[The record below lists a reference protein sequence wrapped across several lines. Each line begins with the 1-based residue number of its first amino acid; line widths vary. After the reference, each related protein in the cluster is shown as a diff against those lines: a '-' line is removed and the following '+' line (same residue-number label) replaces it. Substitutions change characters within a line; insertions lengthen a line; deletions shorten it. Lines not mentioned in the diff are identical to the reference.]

1 MILNT
6 KILIPD
12 TQILILKMKS
22 ENFETIAIRTQTE
35 RSSHKEHS
43 APIYLTSS
51 YKFDDA
57 EEMRALFANEK
68 EGNVYSRYSNPN
80 TSEFIEKM
88 CLLEGAEDGFATATG
103 MAAIF
108 TTFGAFLK
116 NGDHIISSRSVFG
129 STHQLL
135 TNVFSK
141 WGVSFDYADLD
152 KPGDWEALIKP
163 NTKMIFVET
172 PSNPGIDIID
182 LAFLGDLAKKH
193 NQLLVVD
200 NCFATPYLQ
209 QPIALGAHISI
220 HSATKYI
227 DGQGRV
233 LGGIILGSK
242 MLITEVMNFARHSGP
257 SLSPF
262 NAWILSKSL
271 ETLAVRMDRHC
282 ENALKVA
289 EYLEKHPKIKLVK
302 YPFLPSHPQYEIAKK
317 QMKQGGGIVTIVVKG
332 GVEGARKFMNGLKMF
347 SISANLAD
355 TRSIATHPA
364 TSTHSKLTEEERNT
378 VGIEQGSV
386 RLSIGLEHI
395 NDILADV
402 EQALDTQ

>member
-1 MILNT
+1 ME
-6 KILIPD
+6 
-12 TQILILKMKS
+12 S
-22 ENFETIAIRTQTE
+22 EYFETIAIRTQAE
-35 RSSHKEHS
+35 RSQHKEHS

-68 EGNVYSRYSNPN
+68 EGNVYSRYANPN
-80 TSEFIEKM
+80 TSELIEKM
-88 CLLEGAEDGFATATG
+88 ALLEGAETGWATATG

-108 TTFGAFLK
+108 TTFGTFLQ
-116 NGDHIISSRSVFG
+116 NGDHILSSRSVFG

-135 TNVFSK
+135 NNVFSK
-141 WGVSFDYADLD
+141 WGITYSYADLD
-152 KPGDWEALIKP
+152 KPETWEAMIQP
-163 NTKMIFVET
+163 NTKMIYVET
-172 PSNPGIDIID
+172 PSNPGIDVID
-182 LAFLGDLAKKH
+182 IAYLAEIAKRH
-193 NQLLVVD
+193 GVMFVVD

-209 QPIALGAHISI
+209 RPLDLGADISI

-227 DGQGRV
+227 DGQGRT
-233 LGGIILGSK
+233 LGGLILGASK
-242 MLITEVMNFARHSGP
+242 LIKEIEGFARHSGP
-257 SLSPF
+257 ALSPF

-289 EYLEKHPKIKLVK
+289 EYLENCAEVKLVK
-302 YPFLPSHPQYEIAKK
+302 YPFLKSHPQYEIAKR
-317 QMKQGGGIVTIVVKG
+317 QMTQGGGIVTLTLKG
-332 GVEGARKFMNGLKMF
+332 GLEGARNFMDGLKMF

-364 TSTHSKLTEEERNT
+364 TSTHSKLTEEQRNE

-395 NDILADV
+395 NDILGDI
-402 EQALDTQ
+402 QKGLQNMKID

>member
-1 MILNT
+1 
-6 KILIPD
+6 
-12 TQILILKMKS
+12 MKP
-22 ENFETIAIRTQTE
+22 ENFETIAIRTQVE
-35 RSSHKEHS
+35 RSLHKEHS
-43 APIYLTSS
+43 SPIYLTSS

-68 EGNVYSRYSNPN
+68 EGNVYSRYANPN

-116 NGDHIISSRSVFG
+116 NGDHIVSSRSVFG

-141 WGVSFDYADLD
+141 WGVTFDYADLD
-152 KPGDWEALIKP
+152 KPEDWEGLIKP

-182 LAFLGDLAKKH
+182 LKFLGDLAKKH

-233 LGGIILGSK
+233 LGGVILGRK
-242 MLITEVMNFARHSGP
+242 DLITEVMNFARHSGP

-289 EYLEKHPKIKLVK
+289 EYLESHPKIKLVK

-317 QMKQGGGIVTIVVKG
+317 QMKQGGGIVTIVVEG
-332 GVEGARKFMNGLKMF
+332 GVEGASKFMDGLKMF

-364 TSTHSKLTEEERNT
+364 TSTHSKLTEEERNI
-378 VGIEQGSV
+378 VGIEQGSI

-395 NDILADV
+395 NDILADI
-402 EQALDTQ
+402 EQALA

>member
-1 MILNT
+1 
-6 KILIPD
+6 
-12 TQILILKMKS
+12 MKS
-22 ENFETIAIRTQTE
+22 ENFETIAIRTQVE
-35 RSSHKEHS
+35 RSLHKEHS

-68 EGNVYSRYSNPN
+68 EGNVYSRYANPN

-116 NGDHIISSRSVFG
+116 NGDHIVSSRSVFG

-141 WGVSFDYADLD
+141 WGVTFDYADLD
-152 KPGDWEALIKP
+152 KPEDWEGLIKP

-182 LAFLGDLAKKH
+182 LAFLGDLAKNH

-209 QPIALGAHISI
+209 QPLALGAHISI

-233 LGGIILGSK
+233 LGGVILGSK
-242 MLITEVMNFARHSGP
+242 TLITEVMNFARHSGP

-317 QMKQGGGIVTIVVKG
+317 QMKQGGGIVTIVIEG
-332 GVEGARKFMNGLKMF
+332 GVEGARKFMDGLKMF

-364 TSTHSKLTEEERNT
+364 TSTHSKLTEEERNI
-378 VGIEQGSV
+378 VGIEQGSI

-395 NDILADV
+395 NDILADI
-402 EQALDTQ
+402 EQALT

>member
-1 MILNT
+1 M
-6 KILIPD
+6 
-12 TQILILKMKS
+12 S

-35 RSSHKEHS
+35 RSLHKEHS

-116 NGDHIISSRSVFG
+116 NGDHIVSSRSVFG

-135 TNVFSK
+135 TNVFAK
-141 WGVSFDYADLD
+141 WGVTFDYADLD
-152 KPGDWEALIKP
+152 QPQDWEALIKP
-163 NTKMIFVET
+163 NTKIIFVET

-182 LAFLGDLAKKH
+182 LTFLADLAKKH
-193 NQLLVVD
+193 QVLLVVD

-209 QPIALGAHISI
+209 QPIKLGADISI

-233 LGGIILGSK
+233 LGGVILGSK
-242 MLITEVMNFARHSGP
+242 ANITEVMNFARHSGP

-289 EYLEKHPKIKLVK
+289 EFLENHPKIKLVK
-302 YPFLPSHPQYEIAKK
+302 YPFLKSHPQYEIAKK
-317 QMKQGGGIVTIVVKG
+317 QMKQGGGIVTIVVEGGIKG
-332 GVEGARKFMNGLKMF
+332 AQKFMDGLKMF

-364 TSTHSKLTEEERNT
+364 TSTHARLTEEQRLE
-378 VGIEQGSV
+378 VGIEQGSI

-395 NDILADV
+395 DDILKDIEV
-402 EQALDTQ
+402 ALDA

>member
-1 MILNT
+1 M
-6 KILIPD
+6 
-12 TQILILKMKS
+12 S

-35 RSSHKEHS
+35 RSLHKEHS

-68 EGNVYSRYSNPN
+68 EGNVYSRYANPN

-116 NGDHIISSRSVFG
+116 SGDHIVSSRSVFG

-141 WGVSFDYADLD
+141 WGVTFDYADLD
-152 KPGDWEALIKP
+152 KPQDWEGLIKP
-163 NTKMIFVET
+163 NTKMLFVET
-172 PSNPGIDIID
+172 PSIPGIDIID

-209 QPIALGAHISI
+209 QPIKLGAHISI

-233 LGGIILGSK
+233 LGGIILGRK
-242 MLITEVMNFARHSGP
+242 DLITEVMNFARHSGP

-289 EYLEKHPKIKLVK
+289 EYLEGHEQVQLVK
-302 YPFLPSHPQYEIAKK
+302 YPFLKSHPQYEIAKK
-317 QMKQGGGIVTIVVKG
+317 QMKQGGGIVTVVVKN
-332 GVEGARKFMNGLKMF
+332 GVEGARKFMDGLKMF

-364 TSTHSKLTEEERNT
+364 TSTHSKLTEEQRLQ
-378 VGIEQGSV
+378 VGIEQGTV

-395 NDILADV
+395 DDILKDI
-402 EQALDTQ
+402 EGALKH

>member
-1 MILNT
+1 
-6 KILIPD
+6 
-12 TQILILKMKS
+12 MKS
-22 ENFETIAIRTQTE
+22 ENFETIAIRTQVE
-35 RSSHKEHS
+35 RSLHKEHS

-68 EGNVYSRYSNPN
+68 EGNVYSRYANPN

-116 NGDHIISSRSVFG
+116 NGDHIVSSRSVFG

-141 WGVSFDYADLD
+141 WGVTFDYADLD
-152 KPGDWEALIKP
+152 KPEDWEGLIKP

-209 QPIALGAHISI
+209 QPLALGAHISI

-242 MLITEVMNFARHSGP
+242 ALITEVMNFARHSGP

-317 QMKQGGGIVTIVVKG
+317 QMKQGGGIVTIVIEG
-332 GVEGARKFMNGLKMF
+332 GVEGARKFMDGLKMF

-364 TSTHSKLTEEERNT
+364 TSTHSKLTEEERNI
-378 VGIEQGSV
+378 VGIEQGSI

-395 NDILADV
+395 NDILADI
-402 EQALDTQ
+402 EQALT

>member
-1 MILNT
+1 ML
-6 KILIPD
+6 D
-12 TQILILKMKS
+12 THILILNNMS

-68 EGNVYSRYSNPN
+68 EGNVYSRYANPN

-116 NGDHIISSRSVFG
+116 SGDHIVSSRSVFG

-141 WGVSFDYADLD
+141 WGVTFDYADLD
-152 KPGDWEALIKP
+152 QPQTWEALIKP
-163 NTKMIFVET
+163 HTKIIFVET

-193 NQLLVVD
+193 QVLLVVD

-209 QPIALGAHISI
+209 QPIKLGAHISI

-242 MLITEVMNFARHSGP
+242 VLITEVMNFARHSGP

-289 EYLEKHPKIKLVK
+289 TFLETHPKIKLVK
-302 YPFLPSHPQYEIAKK
+302 YPFLKSHPQYEIAKK
-317 QMKQGGGIVTIVVKG
+317 QMKQGGGIVTIVVEG
-332 GVEGARKFMNGLKMF
+332 GIAGARKFIDGLKMF

-364 TSTHSKLTEEERNT
+364 TSTHARLTEEQRLE

-395 NDILADV
+395 DDILKDIAG
-402 EQALDTQ
+402 AL

>member
-1 MILNT
+1 MISNLNT
-6 KILIPD
+6 Y
-12 TQILILKMKS
+12 TMS

-35 RSSHKEHS
+35 RSLHKEHS

-108 TTFGAFLK
+108 TAFGAFLK
-116 NGDHIISSRSVFG
+116 NGDHIVSSRSVFG

-135 TNVFSK
+135 TNVFTK
-141 WGVSFDYADLD
+141 WGVTFDYADLD
-152 KPGDWEALIKP
+152 KPQDWEVLIKS
-163 NTKMIFVET
+163 NTKIIFVET

-182 LAFLGDLAKKH
+182 LEFLADLAKKH
-193 NQLLVVD
+193 QVLLVVD

-209 QPIALGAHISI
+209 QPIKLGAHISI

-233 LGGIILGSK
+233 LGGVILGSK
-242 MLITEVMNFARHSGP
+242 ANIVEVMNFARHSGP

-289 EYLEKHPKIKLVK
+289 EFLENNPKIKLVK
-302 YPFLPSHPQYEIAKK
+302 YPFLKSHPQYEIAKK
-317 QMKQGGGIVTIVVKG
+317 QMKQGGGIVTIVVEG
-332 GVEGARKFMNGLKMF
+332 GVEGARKFMDGLKMF

-364 TSTHSKLTEEERNT
+364 TSTHARLTEEQRLE
-378 VGIEQGSV
+378 VGIEQGSI

-395 NDILADV
+395 DDILKDIKA
-402 EQALDTQ
+402 ALDA

>member
-1 MILNT
+1 
-6 KILIPD
+6 
-12 TQILILKMKS
+12 MKN

-35 RSSHKEHS
+35 RSNHKEHS
-43 APIYLTSS
+43 VPIYLTSS

-57 EEMRALFANEK
+57 EEMRALFAGEK

-80 TSEFIEKM
+80 TAELIEKM
-88 CLLEGAEDGFATATG
+88 ALLEGAENGWATATG
-103 MAAIF
+103 MAAVF
-108 TTFGAFLK
+108 TTFAAFLK
-116 NGDHIISSRSVFG
+116 NGDHVVSSRSVFG

-135 TNVFSK
+135 STIFPK
-141 WGVSFDYADLD
+141 WGVTYSYADLD
-152 KPGDWEALIKP
+152 KPQEWEALLQS

-182 LAFLGDLAKKH
+182 LEFLGNLAKKH
-193 NQLLVVD
+193 QVMLVVD

-209 QPIALGAHISI
+209 QPLKLGAHVSI

-227 DGQGRV
+227 DGQGRT
-233 LGGIILGSK
+233 LGGMILASDEIIKEIEG
-242 MLITEVMNFARHSGP
+242 FARHSGP
-257 SLSPF
+257 AMSPF

-289 EYLEKHPKIKLVK
+289 EYLEKHAGIKLVK
-302 YPFLPSHPQYEIAKK
+302 YPFLPSHPQHEIAKK

-332 GVEGARKFMNGLKMF
+332 GIEGARKFMDGLKMF

-364 TSTHSKLTEEERNT
+364 TSTHAKLTEEQRLE

-395 NDILADV
+395 NDILADIAG
-402 EQALDTQ
+402 ALQE

>member
-1 MILNT
+1 M
-6 KILIPD
+6 
-12 TQILILKMKS
+12 S

-35 RSSHKEHS
+35 RSLHKEHS

-68 EGNVYSRYSNPN
+68 EGNVYSRYANPN

-116 NGDHIISSRSVFG
+116 SGDHIVSSRSVFG

-141 WGVSFDYADLD
+141 WGVTFDYADLD
-152 KPGDWEALIKP
+152 KPQDWEGLIKP

-209 QPIALGAHISI
+209 QPIKLGAHISI

-233 LGGIILGSK
+233 LGGIILGRK
-242 MLITEVMNFARHSGP
+242 DLITEVMNFARHSGP

-289 EYLEKHPKIKLVK
+289 EFLEGHEQVQLVK
-302 YPFLPSHPQYEIAKK
+302 YPFLKSHPQYEIAKK
-317 QMKQGGGIVTIVVKG
+317 QMKQGGGIVTVVVKN
-332 GVEGARKFMNGLKMF
+332 GVEGARKFMDGLKMF

-364 TSTHSKLTEEERNT
+364 TSTHSKLTEEQRLQ
-378 VGIEQGSV
+378 VGIEQGTV

-395 NDILADV
+395 DDILKDIV
-402 EQALDTQ
+402 GALKH

>member
-1 MILNT
+1 M
-6 KILIPD
+6 
-12 TQILILKMKS
+12 S
-22 ENFETIAIRTQTE
+22 EKFETIAIRTQTE
-35 RSSHKEHS
+35 RSANKEHS

-68 EGNVYSRYSNPN
+68 EGNIYSRYSNPN

-116 NGDHIISSRSVFG
+116 SGDHILSSRSIFG

-141 WGVSFDYADLD
+141 WDVTYDYADLD
-152 KPGDWEALIKP
+152 RPQEWEALIKP
-163 NTKMIFVET
+163 NTKIIFVET

-182 LAFLGDLAKKH
+182 LEFVAELAKKH
-193 NQLLVVD
+193 KVLFVVD

-209 QPIALGAHISI
+209 QPIKLGADISI

-233 LGGIILGSK
+233 LGGVILGTK
-242 MLITEVMNFARHSGP
+242 TLIADVVAFARHSGP

-289 EYLEKHPKIKLVK
+289 DLLEKHPKIKSVK
-302 YPFLPSHPQYEIAKK
+302 YPFLPSHPRYEIAKK
-317 QMKQGGGIVTIVVKG
+317 QMKQGGGIVTVVVNG
-332 GVEGARKFMNGLKMF
+332 GIAGARSFMDGLKMF

-364 TSTHSKLTEEERNT
+364 TSTHSKLTEEQRLQ
-378 VGIEQGSV
+378 VGIEQGSI

-395 NDILADV
+395 DDIIKDI
-402 EQALDTQ
+402 EGALGV